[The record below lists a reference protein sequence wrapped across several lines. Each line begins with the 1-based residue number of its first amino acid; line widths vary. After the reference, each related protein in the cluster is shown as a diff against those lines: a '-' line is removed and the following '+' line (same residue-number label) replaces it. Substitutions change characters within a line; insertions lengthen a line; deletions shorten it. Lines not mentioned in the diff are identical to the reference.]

1 MRRLRPEVC
10 LDHRRVFDDR
20 LRAAFGDLHALLDH
34 NDVLGQREDGPH
46 DMLDDQG
53 AEPDFLLDPYEQVHR
68 ISEFFG
74 RQSGEDLVEQDDSG
88 PRPEDPPELEPFP
101 FLDGQVRGRT
111 SALRSNPTRASTRPA
126 SSRAF
131 ADSCCPWFPNIT
143 ATATFSRHVIARNGF
158 GIWCVFAMPCPT
170 TRWAGQWSIR
180 RPSKVIDPFV
190 GRSTPAI
197 RLSSVDLPDPLG
209 PMSPTTCPSRTFKET
224 PWTALTPPKFL

>member
-101 FLDGQVRGRT
+101 FLDGQVRGR
-111 SALRSNPTRASTRPA
+111 
-126 SSRAF
+126 
-131 ADSCCPWFPNIT
+131 
-143 ATATFSRHVIARNGF
+143 H
-158 GIWCVFAMPCPT
+158 
-170 TRWAGQWSIR
+170 
-180 RPSKVIDPFV
+180 
-190 GRSTPAI
+190 I
-197 RLSSVDLPDPLG
+197 RLAFQSHEFEHAGHSRNPRSSGTYFRREPTIPSGTNSAMMMTTMPMMMNWKPMRTVRKMYEGMYTTTAPISG
-209 PMSPTTCPSRTFKET
+209 PSNVPI
-224 PWTALTPPKFL
+224 PPMTIIASICNENIRLNA